1 MSPVVPLPFESPM
14 AVRPIIT
21 LPDHQLRLTSEPVA
35 AVDAATRTILDD
47 MIETMY
53 DAPGIGLAGVQVGVL
68 QRLVVLDTARQ
79 DEAPQPLFLV
89 NPEILSVSDDRIVYE
104 EGCLSIPDYYE
115 DVERPERIRLR
126 FRDRDGAQC
135 EMEAEGLLA
144 IAIQHEIDHLNGVLF
159 IDHISRLK
167 RERVVKK
174 FAKAARLAQDEG
186 RSFDPRAEPREPRG
200 ARKPPR
206 RPDAA

>member
-1 MSPVVPLPFESPM
+1 M

-21 LPDHQLRLTSEPVA
+21 LPDNLLRQRSEPVGT
-35 AVDAATRTILDD
+35 VDASVRATLDD
-47 MIETMY
+47 MIDTMY
-53 DAPGIGLAGVQVGVL
+53 DAPGIGLAGVQVGVM
-68 QRLVVLDTARQ
+68 QRLVVLDTARK

-89 NPEILSVSDDRIVYE
+89 DPEIVAVSQERMIYE

-115 DVERPERIRLR
+115 DVERPERVRVR
-126 FRDRDGAQC
+126 FKDRDGAEC

-144 IAIQHEIDHLNGVLF
+144 IAIQHEVDHLNGVLF

-174 FAKAARLAQDEG
+174 FAKAARLAVEEG
-186 RSFDPRAEPREPRG
+186 RAYDARSEPREPRAMG

-206 RPDAA
+206 PAEPAAS

>member
-1 MSPVVPLPFESPM
+1 M

-21 LPDHQLRLTSEPVA
+21 LPDNLLRQRSEPVGT
-35 AVDAATRTILDD
+35 VDASVRATLDD
-47 MIETMY
+47 MIDTMY
-53 DAPGIGLAGVQVGVL
+53 DAPGIGLAGVQVGVM
-68 QRLVVLDTARQ
+68 QRLVVLDTARK

-89 NPEILSVSDDRIVYE
+89 DPEIVAVSQERMIYE

-115 DVERPERIRLR
+115 DVERPERVRVR
-126 FRDRDGAQC
+126 FKDRDGADC

-144 IAIQHEIDHLNGVLF
+144 IALQHEVDHLNGVLF

-167 RERVVKK
+167 RERVVKR

-186 RSFDPRAEPREPRG
+186 RAFDARAEPREPRAMG

-206 RPDAA
+206 PAEPAAS